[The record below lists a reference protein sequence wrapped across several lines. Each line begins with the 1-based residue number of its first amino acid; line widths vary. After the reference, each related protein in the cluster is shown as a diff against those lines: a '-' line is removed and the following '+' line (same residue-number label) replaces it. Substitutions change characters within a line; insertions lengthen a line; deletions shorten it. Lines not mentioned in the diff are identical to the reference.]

1 MIWAIFAIL
10 TALAVI
16 AVLHPLMRRSD
27 VSAAGASEAEFYRAQ
42 LAEIERDL
50 ARGVIRPAEAE
61 SARAEAGR
69 RLLASADADG
79 KDAAGRVAPERPFAI
94 VLIALIVPFLSIGL
108 YIALGQPDRP
118 DMPLAARMQ
127 ESQTDLRAAVARLES
142 HLQKNPDDGR
152 GWEVIAPVYLRM
164 GRADDSAKAWGHAI
178 RILGETADRL
188 TSRGEALTY
197 AANGI
202 VTSAARELF
211 EKALTLDADTAQAR
225 FYTAVAAD
233 QEGDKTRAA
242 AIFRD
247 MLDKAP
253 SAPYAPLLRERLK
266 ALGEA
271 LPEPPAA
278 AAPSAAESV
287 AALPPAERQAAIR
300 GMVEGL
306 AARLSENGHDLEGW
320 LRLVRA
326 WTVLGEKPKAVAAL
340 ADARKALAADDK
352 AKSALDALARELGLE
367 S

>member
-1 MIWAIFAIL
+1 MIWALFAIL

-16 AVLHPLMRRSD
+16 AVLHPLMRRRD
-27 VSAAGASEAEFYRAQ
+27 VGAAGASEADFYRAQ

-50 ARGVIRPAEAE
+50 GRGVMGAAEAE

-79 KDAAGRVAPERPFAI
+79 RDAAGRVAPERPFAI

-108 YIALGQPDRP
+108 YIAIGQPDRP

-142 HLQKNPDDGR
+142 HLQKNPEDGR

-164 GRADDSAKAWGHAI
+164 GRADDSAKAWGHAV
-178 RILGETADRL
+178 RLLGETADRL
-188 TSRGEALTY
+188 TFHGEALLY
-197 AANGI
+197 AANGV
-202 VTSAARELF
+202 VTSAARALF
-211 EKALTLDADTAQAR
+211 EKALALDPESPQAR
-225 FYTAVAAD
+225 FYTGVAAD
-233 QEGDKTRAA
+233 QDGDKPRAA

-253 SAPYAPLLRERLK
+253 TAPYAPMLRERLR

-271 LPEPPAA
+271 VPEPQ
-278 AAPSAAESV
+278 AAPSAAEAV
-287 AALPPAERQAAIR
+287 AALPQGERDAAIR
-300 GMVEGL
+300 SMVEGL
-306 AARLSENGHDLEGW
+306 AARLSENGHDLQGW

-326 WTVLGEKPKAVAAL
+326 WTVLGEKAKATAAL
-340 ADARKALAADDK
+340 ADARKAMTADDAAK
-352 AKSALDALARELGLE
+352 AALDALARELGLE